1 LWIRIKAFVV
11 WLLAK
16 IVLATLR
23 LRVSGLDNV
32 EAAGSGGRPVLYA
45 FWHGRQLALLR
56 ANPAPRLTVM
66 TSLSRDGEMQTGVMR
81 RFGLEVVRG
90 SSSRGGLAGMLAL
103 SRCLSD
109 GSSVGMAVDGPRGPA
124 FVAKPG
130 IVALARRSGA
140 AIVPLTA
147 GFRRRLQLKRA
158 WDRFNIPMPFT
169 RSLVVFGKPIRVQSQ
184 AKPAEMEKTAAMLT
198 EALRELT
205 EDADRAVRARVDAGE
220 GAG

>member
-1 LWIRIKAFVV
+1 LWIRVKAWVV
-11 WLLAK
+11 WLLAR
-16 IVLATLR
+16 IVLASLR
-23 LRVSGLDNV
+23 LRVRGLDNV
-32 EAAGSGGRPVLYA
+32 EAAGRGGRPVLYA

-56 ANPAPRLTVM
+56 ANPTRRLTVM
-66 TSLSRDGEMQTGVMR
+66 TSLSRDGEMQARVMG
-81 RFGLEVVRG
+81 RFGIEVVRG

-103 SRCLSD
+103 NRSLTD

-147 GFRRRLQLKRA
+147 GFGRRVQLKRA
-158 WDRFNIPMPFT
+158 WDGFNIPMPFT
-169 RSLVVFGKPIRVQSQ
+169 RALVVFGKPIHVKRQ
-184 AKPAEMEKTAAMLT
+184 ARPAEMEKTAAMLT
-198 EALRELT
+198 DALRKLT
-205 EDADRAVRARVDAGE
+205 EDADTAIRARVDAGD